1 MFMLLAKTSNTCELS
16 VTCVYRYQ
24 FLILECVSLLV
35 LEYLCNDAV
44 SFSAKMEFTIVSN
57 CSRTYGTLNNG
68 LVKCA
73 GKLNFN

>member
-1 MFMLLAKTSNTCELS
+1 MMSSPLCPEIYIETDYIVLLYATKEQLS

-57 CSRTYGTLNNG
+57 CSRTYSE
-68 LVKCA
+68 
-73 GKLNFN
+73 